1 MSLDAWLTL
10 ATVLGCLSVLITT
23 RIGPDLVFMAGL
35 AFLLLTGVLDTRTA
49 FSGFANAGMLTVAV
63 MYIVAAGLRETG
75 SLHLIVKYLF
85 GRPKSVAGAQSRMV
99 LPVTAMSAFLNNTP
113 VVATFLPAVMDWAKQ
128 LRISISKLAMPLSFA
143 AILGGMC
150 TLVGTSTNLV
160 VHGMLLDAEMTGFG
174 FFELAWVGVPCAL
187 AGILYIVTASRWLL
201 PDRVAV
207 IDKFKDPREYTIEML
222 VEDPGPLDGQ
232 SIEEAGLRH
241 LPGLYLVEIDRDG
254 QIIPAADPHEV
265 LRAGD
270 RLVFAGITES
280 IADLQKI
287 RGLVPATNQ
296 VFKLDA
302 PRTQRALIEAV
313 VSRNCPVVGK
323 SIREGQFRTVY
334 KAVVIAVAR
343 DGKRIPK
350 KIGDIEIHA
359 GDMLLLEADPTF
371 ADRQRNSRDFLLL
384 HPVEG
389 ARVPRHE
396 RSWMAWL
403 ILLGIVVSAT
413 AGWLDMLTAALLGA
427 GAMLLLRC
435 VSASVAKRS
444 IDLEVLLVIAA
455 SLGIG
460 KALDTSGA
468 ADYLASSALAGIGGN
483 PLALLI
489 AVYVITLFVTEV
501 ITNNAAAALMFPLAF
516 AIAESLGLNFMPF
529 AVAIAM
535 AASAGFATP
544 IGYQT
549 NLIVYGPGGYRFS
562 DYLRFGLPLNVVV
575 GVIALAVIPQVWP
588 LQA

>member
-396 RSWMAWL
+396 RSWMA
-403 ILLGIVVSAT
+403 
-413 AGWLDMLTAALLGA
+413 
-427 GAMLLLRC
+427 
-435 VSASVAKRS
+435 
-444 IDLEVLLVIAA
+444 
-455 SLGIG
+455 
-460 KALDTSGA
+460 
-468 ADYLASSALAGIGGN
+468 
-483 PLALLI
+483 
-489 AVYVITLFVTEV
+489 
-501 ITNNAAAALMFPLAF
+501 
-516 AIAESLGLNFMPF
+516 
-529 AVAIAM
+529 
-535 AASAGFATP
+535 
-544 IGYQT
+544 
-549 NLIVYGPGGYRFS
+549 
-562 DYLRFGLPLNVVV
+562 
-575 GVIALAVIPQVWP
+575 
-588 LQA
+588 